1 MIRQTVY
8 ITKTNVNNRG
18 ETKMPIAPMTNAV
31 GIDLGT
37 STIKLTCGDQKYRIP
52 SVIGNP
58 NPGWTGMTSD
68 KSWLNN
74 LIIEDSKG
82 QEVYIG
88 ELARLQSE
96 IRKPLASEGKMKS
109 IENSLL
115 ALKAILSLIMKSN
128 YEQFVV
134 GTGVP
139 IATGTEESKLLSR
152 GLKGTHEVKVRN
164 DSTGESKQM
173 KILVEQVFIAPEPYG
188 TYWYTL
194 KTSGVQTAV
203 DSIIVDIGHGT
214 TDILCMYKGN
224 MMRAASGSLEEA
236 VDSLTSVL
244 SRAIQEKSGK
254 IVRPFDLMMAIEQ
267 GKTNILVGGK
277 ALDISAAMNQAVTS
291 IADVVVDESNR
302 LLNNLPPDAWIE
314 KVIICGGGSYVFG
327 QYLKD
332 AFFEANIVKKKDEV
346 IMPEDA
352 VMSNALGFEQIAQ
365 TKLRK

>member
-1 MIRQTVY
+1 
-8 ITKTNVNNRG
+8 
-18 ETKMPIAPMTNAV
+18 MTNAV

-37 STIKLTCGDQKYRIP
+37 STIKLTCGDLQYRIP
-52 SVIGNP
+52 SVIGTP
-58 NPGWTGMTSD
+58 NPGWQGMSSD

-82 QEVYIG
+82 QEIYIG

-128 YEQFVV
+128 YEQFVIA
-134 GTGVP
+134 TGVP

-152 GLKGTHEVKVRN
+152 GLKGTHEIKIRN

-188 TYWYTL
+188 TYWHTL
-194 KTSGVQTAV
+194 KQSGVQTAV

-236 VDSLTSVL
+236 VDSLTGAL
-244 SRAIQEKSGK
+244 ARAIQEKSGK
-254 IVRPFDLMMAIEQ
+254 IVRPFDLMTAIEL
-267 GKTNILVGGK
+267 GKKNILVGGK
-277 ALDISAAMNQAVTS
+277 VLDITAAMAQAVVS
-291 IADVVVDESNR
+291 IADVIVDESNR
-302 LLNNLPPDAWIE
+302 LLSNLPPDAWIE
-314 KVIICGGGSYVFG
+314 KVIVCGGGTHIFG
-327 QYLKD
+327 DYLKQ
-332 AFFEANIVKKKDEV
+332 AFFDANIVKTADEV
-346 IMPEDA
+346 LMPNDA
-352 VMSNALGFEQIAQ
+352 VMSNALGFEQIAI
-365 TKLRK
+365 TKLKR

>member
-1 MIRQTVY
+1 
-8 ITKTNVNNRG
+8 
-18 ETKMPIAPMTNAV
+18 MPIAPMTNAV

-37 STIKLTCGDQKYRIP
+37 STIKLTCQDKKYRIP
-52 SVIGNP
+52 SVIGTP
-58 NPGWTGMTSD
+58 NPGWQGMSQD

-115 ALKAILSLIMKSN
+115 ALKAVLSLIMQSN

-134 GTGVP
+134 ATGVP
-139 IATGTEESKLLSR
+139 IATGTDESKQLSR
-152 GLKGTHEVKVRN
+152 GLKGTHEIKIRN

-188 TYWYTL
+188 TYWHTL

-236 VDSLTSVL
+236 VDSLTSAL
-244 SRAIQEKSGK
+244 ARAIQEKAQK
-254 IVRPFDLMMAIEQ
+254 IVRPFDLMAAIEQ
-267 GKTNILVGGK
+267 GKSNILVGGK
-277 ALDISAAMNQAVTS
+277 ALDISAAMDQAVAS
-291 IADVVVDESNR
+291 IADVIVDESNR

-314 KVIICGGGSYVFG
+314 KVIVCGGGAYVFG
-327 QYLKD
+327 SYLKE
-332 AFFEANIVKKKDEV
+332 AFFEANIVKKIDEV
-346 IMPEDA
+346 IMPKDV

-365 TKLRK
+365 TKLTK

>member
-1 MIRQTVY
+1 
-8 ITKTNVNNRG
+8 
-18 ETKMPIAPMTNAV
+18 MPIAPMTNAV

-37 STIKLTCGDQKYRIP
+37 STIKLTCGDLKYRIP
-52 SVIGNP
+52 SVIGSP
-58 NPGWTGMTSD
+58 NPGWQGMSSD

-82 QEVYIG
+82 QEIYIG

-128 YEQFVV
+128 YEQFVIA
-134 GTGVP
+134 TGVP

-152 GLKGTHEVKVRN
+152 GLKGTHEIKIRN

-194 KTSGVQTAV
+194 KQSGVQTAV

-236 VDSLTSVL
+236 VDSLTAAL
-244 SRAIQEKSGK
+244 ARAIQEKSGK

-267 GKTNILVGGK
+267 GKKNILVGGK
-277 ALDISAAMNQAVTS
+277 ALDISAAMEQAVVS
-291 IADVVVDESNR
+291 IADVIVDESNR

-314 KVIICGGGSYVFG
+314 KVIVCGGGTYIFG
-327 QYLKD
+327 DYLKQ
-332 AFFEANIVKKKDEV
+332 AFFDANIVKKTDEV
-346 IMPEDA
+346 LMPSDA
-352 VMSNALGFEQIAQ
+352 VMSNALGFEQIAL
-365 TKLRK
+365 TKLKR

>member
-1 MIRQTVY
+1 
-8 ITKTNVNNRG
+8 
-18 ETKMPIAPMTNAV
+18 MTNAV

-37 STIKLTCGDQKYRIP
+37 STIKLTCGENKYRIP
-52 SVIGNP
+52 SVIGTP
-58 NPGWTGMTSD
+58 NPGWQGMSSD

-74 LIIEDSKG
+74 LIIEDNRG
-82 QEVYIG
+82 QDVYIG

-115 ALKAILSLIMKSN
+115 ALKAILSLIMRSN
-128 YEQFVV
+128 YEQFIIA
-134 GTGVP
+134 TGVP
-139 IATGTEESKLLSR
+139 IATGTEESKQLSR
-152 GLKGTHEVKVRN
+152 GLKGTHEIKVRN

-188 TYWYTL
+188 TYWYSL
-194 KTSGVQTAV
+194 KESGVQTAV

-236 VDSLTSVL
+236 VDSLTTAL
-244 SRAIQEKSGK
+244 ARAIQEKSGK
-254 IVRPFDLMMAIEQ
+254 IVRPFDLMAAIEQ
-267 GKTNILVGGK
+267 GKTTVMVGGK
-277 ALDISAAMNQAVTS
+277 ALDISAAMDQAVSS

-314 KVIICGGGSYVFG
+314 KVIVCGGGSHVFG
-327 QYLKD
+327 DYLKN
-332 AFFEANIVKKKDEV
+332 AFFEANIVKTADEV
-346 IMPEDA
+346 IMPKDA
-352 VMSNALGFEQIAQ
+352 VMSNALGFEQIAL
-365 TKLRK
+365 TKLKR